1 MQLTNLFESHQK
13 EFVNTGQT
21 HLSEGF
27 RSGSGRTRCLC
38 LYLDHEFSN
47 FFGYG
52 SRSKKK
58 SVESTL
64 KVFIR
69 RKLKNYD

>member
-38 LYLDHEFSN
+38 LYLDQEFSN
-47 FFGYG
+47 FLDPDPGA
-52 SRSKKK
+52 KKK
-58 SVESTL
+58 SVESAL